1 MVSAFDVATLS
12 QNATKR
18 LAPFFLFGCGLLA
31 ADAAFAFDL
40 KGVQVGDDEAVV
52 RSTFGSQHCRDPKSA
67 VADIVCMMDVDF
79 AGKQANLMV
88 AIYSGRV
95 AGVMVHFDASG
106 WHEVR
111 GALVAKFGQPDLTQT
126 GTVQN
131 AMGVAFDTET
141 LTWRAGD
148 LSLVAKKRA
157 GKVTEGTV
165 EIQSA
170 ATAAEFTRR
179 RAAQARE
186 DAAEI

>member
-1 MVSAFDVATLS
+1 MVSAFDVTTFARI
-12 QNATKR
+12 ATKR
-18 LAPFFLFGCGLLA
+18 IALVFLFGCGLFGSA
-31 ADAAFAFDL
+31 TASAFDL

-52 RSTFGSQHCRDPKSA
+52 RSAFGAQNCRDPRSA
-67 VADIVCMMDVDF
+67 IADIVCMMDVDF

-95 AGVMVHFDASG
+95 ASVMVHFDAG
-106 WHEVR
+106 AWADVR
-111 GALVAKFGQPDLTQT
+111 GALVAKFGQPDITQT

-131 AMGVAFDTET
+131 AMGVTFDTET
-141 LTWRAGD
+141 ITWRAGD
-148 LSLVAKKRA
+148 LTLVAKKRA

-170 ATAAEFTRR
+170 ATAAEFMRR
-179 RAAQARE
+179 RAAKARE